1 MKKINIGIFTFII
14 LLTSCQFQPHKGKPN
29 SIIDNTLQAKATSI
43 LENKLSV
50 LNT

>member
-29 SIIDNTLQAKATSI
+29 SIIDNTLQASYFYLREQAI
-43 LENKLSV
+43 
-50 LNT
+50 